1 MDTKMT
7 TKQLVNQLYVHMVRD
22 LSVSIEQV
30 ELIVL
35 LQQSFETPEE
45 KALRLEKFRQM
56 TTLGA

>member
-1 MDTKMT
+1 MT